1 MNSRE
6 KVEYIAKW
14 IVFKTEDKC
23 GTLKIGEMLDEL
35 LDEIN
40 NSIHKDRLKE
50 IISECENNIK
60 DSKPDDLMF
69 IDYMEDKIRVI
80 QGLIDEIEEKNN
92 E

>member
-1 MNSRE
+1 MSNGE
-6 KVEYIAKW
+6 KVNQIAKW
-14 IVFKTEDKC
+14 IVFHTDDPR
-23 GTLKIGEMLDEL
+23 GAIKIGEMLDEL

-50 IISECENNIK
+50 IIMNCEENIK
-60 DSKPDDLMF
+60 ASKPDDLMF

>member
-14 IVFKTEDKC
+14 IVFKTEDKR
-23 GTLKIGEMLDEL
+23 GALKIGEMLDEL

-50 IISECENNIK
+50 IIMNCEENIK
-60 DSKPDDLMF
+60 ASKPDDLMF